1 VARTISDLA
10 ELITLLE
17 KIVALKEPMSEIVAR
32 IELISKRSSHTI
44 VMAFHVQR
52 LGGLGTLVNESETVR
67 PSGLKPSA

>member
-10 ELITLLE
+10 ELLTLLE
-17 KIVALKEPMSEIVAR
+17 KIVALKELMSEIVAL

-52 LGGLGTLVNESETVR
+52 LGSFGTLVNESETVR
-67 PSGLKPSA
+67 PSGAKPSA

>member
-17 KIVALKEPMSEIVAR
+17 KIVALKEPMSEIVAL

-44 VMAFHVQR
+44 VMAFYVQR
-52 LGGLGTLVNESETVR
+52 LGSLGTLVNESETVR